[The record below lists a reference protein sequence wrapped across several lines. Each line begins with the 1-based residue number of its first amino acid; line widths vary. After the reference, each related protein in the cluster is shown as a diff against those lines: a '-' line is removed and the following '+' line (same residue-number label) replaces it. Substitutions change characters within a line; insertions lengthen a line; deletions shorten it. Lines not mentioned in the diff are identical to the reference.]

1 MINIVNFIKIFVLF
15 IILDL
20 IWIKLVAG
28 PKYTNM
34 IFEIQNSE
42 MKIKPIPAILTYVA
56 MTLLLLLFV
65 SSSDYKNFLLGAL
78 SYAIYDLTNLS
89 LLDKFDANF
98 ALYDSLWG
106 GILFLSVSRLSNLI

>member
-1 MINIVNFIKIFVLF
+1 MFNIVNFIKVFCLF
-15 IILDL
+15 ILIDL
-20 IWIKLVAG
+20 IWIKYIAG
-28 PKYTNM
+28 PKYKDM
-34 IFEIQNSE
+34 IFDIQHSE
-42 MKIKPIPAILTYVA
+42 LQIKPIPAILTYVA

-98 ALYDSLWG
+98 ALYDTLWG
-106 GILFLSVSRLSNLI
+106 GLLFMIVGRLSNLN